1 MDRNTQLPDQAI
13 QRPQVTQRAEGYV
26 LGAHMLMH
34 SASSHPVS
42 THPVPSHPVPSHSV
56 LSHSVL
62 SHPVPS
68 HSVQVHPVPSQ
79 SLQAHPVLSQSLQPH
94 PGMAWGVH
102 RPAAMHSES
111 VDYRHHPYP
120 PMHFYPPYSAPYNE
134 QYDGPMYPPHQVPQL
149 PRRVRCTQ
157 ACNHCHRRK
166 ARCVRNTLADG
177 SARCDN
183 CIREGIKCEW
193 RESRRRGP
201 KRRAKDAEE
210 EPIQSRN
217 AASIANLLNGS
228 IFGQSSV
235 PVGANNETLGPINTA
250 ANKLGDT
257 LASSF
262 DGAASS
268 LISGAANSLIGDGA
282 VNRADLPDQGKNNGL
297 SGKGSTRRK
306 SRSEHYVLP
315 ACQLP
320 KHLQAPAAGDLVERF
335 MQMEDIELR
344 EAVVAYYAYFY
355 GFCPILHPSTLLR
368 KVVSGTLDPLLDD
381 SLRATTSMFVSK
393 KLGRKIDADTLF
405 ARLVTAITIRSEA
418 PSIDEVCAFQ
428 LASIGVSGVRGFVCF
443 DTLKSAVTSLLVQL
457 NWHELDRYESLGAA
471 ASWEEWV
478 EAEVKRRVFWINYK
492 IDSHHASIAGRPPV
506 IDEEKVF
513 VRAPCSDAE
522 WDELSREILVKNC
535 CCDESAEAPAAYPD
549 GPWNASPESTSDS
562 DSSDEPSSL
571 AEPVSLGDAGS
582 LTTCRSLAE
591 GVQEELSRSFR
602 LITPYESFMARISTL
617 QRDAKASYVQRTTGS
632 GDADVP
638 QSDAEIPLLGEWPEF
653 KRYDGEIRHWRAEQV
668 VASALRDPSLP
679 PWHAS
684 FFGNIRHR
692 IFLVRVRYY
701 SINIYAPGV
710 TIILHSANRRTF
722 FTEAQQTIAAQSSR
736 DSSTSPRL
744 EPHTN
749 VESAGDEQIARI
761 LNQTFGPTWCQGLV
775 ATDIEPES
783 WALCVECAHEL
794 AECLRRNDDIPLEF
808 LDMVIPLFLF
818 VGITVLL
825 RQIRRCQSLVGAGD
839 SNGAWDAELKRCLR
853 DAHGLWRA
861 IRSMGSVWRIDGIS
875 KLLSSMHIDE
885 VEKAAEQLASMS
897 L

>member
-1 MDRNTQLPDQAI
+1 MDRNTQPEQAV
-13 QRPQVTQRAEGYV
+13 QRLQGVQRAEGYAV
-26 LGAHMLMH
+26 GAHMLVH
-34 SASSHPVS
+34 SASHSGL
-42 THPVPSHPVPSHSV
+42 THPV
-56 LSHSVL
+56 LSHSVS
-62 SHPVPS
+62 SHPVLS
-68 HSVQVHPVPSQ
+68 HSVS
-79 SLQAHPVLSQSLQPH
+79 SHPVLSQPLLPHSVSSQPVQPH
-94 PGMAWGVH
+94 PGLTWGVH
-102 RPAAMHSES
+102 RPAMHSEP

-120 PMHFYPPYSAPYNE
+120 PMHFYPPYSSPYGE
-134 QYDGPMYPPHQVPQL
+134 QYDGPMYSPHQVPQL

-166 ARCVRNTLADG
+166 ARCVRNKLADG
-177 SARCDN
+177 TMRCDN
-183 CIREGIKCEW
+183 CIREGITCEW

-201 KRRAKDAEE
+201 KRRAKDFE
-210 EPIQSRN
+210 EPVQSRN
-217 AASIANLLNGS
+217 AASIANLLNEAV
-228 IFGQSSV
+228 FGQASG
-235 PVGANNETLGPINTA
+235 PVGTNSETLGPINTA
-250 ANKLGDT
+250 AN
-257 LASSF
+257 
-262 DGAASS
+262 S
-268 LISGAANSLIGDGA
+268 LDDAHNSLNGEADSNSGAANGLIHDDA
-282 VNRADLPDQGKNNGL
+282 NRADLPDQGKHNGVV
-297 SGKGSTRRK
+297 GKGSTRRK

-320 KHLQAPAAGDLVERF
+320 KHLHAPKAGDLVERF

-368 KVVSGTLDPLLDD
+368 KVVEGTLDPLLDD

-405 ARLVTAITIRSEA
+405 SRLVTAITIRSEA

-522 WDELSREILVKNC
+522 WDELSREIFVKNC
-535 CCDESAEAPAAYPD
+535 CCDESEERVPYPD
-549 GPWNASPESTSDS
+549 GPWNASPESSSDE
-562 DSSDEPSSL
+562 DSSDEPRAS
-571 AEPVSLGDAGS
+571 EPRR
-582 LTTCRSLAE
+582 LTPCRSMAE

-617 QRDAKASYVQRTTGS
+617 QRDAKALHVQRTSIGS
-632 GDADVP
+632 GDAAI
-638 QSDAEIPLLGEWPEF
+638 SLLGEWPEF
-653 KRYDGEIRHWRAEQV
+653 KRYDNEIRKWRAEQV

-722 FTEAQQTIAAQSSR
+722 FTEAQQSFAQSSR
-736 DSSTSPRL
+736 DNSTSPRL
-744 EPHTN
+744 EPHT
-749 VESAGDEQIARI
+749 EDIAGDEQIARI

-794 AECLRRNDDIPLEF
+794 AECLRKNDDIPLEF

-825 RQIRRCQSLVGAGD
+825 RQIRRCQSMLSANDTDGE
-839 SNGAWDAELKRCLR
+839 WDVELERCLR

-885 VEKAAEQLASMS
+885 VEKAAEQLASMN